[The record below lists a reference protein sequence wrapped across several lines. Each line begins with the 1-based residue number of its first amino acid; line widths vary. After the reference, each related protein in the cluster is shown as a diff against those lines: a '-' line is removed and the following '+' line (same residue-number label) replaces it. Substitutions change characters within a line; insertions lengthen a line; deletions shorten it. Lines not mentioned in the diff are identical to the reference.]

1 MPLRR
6 THSPWTEGQPK
17 AAMLPAKG
25 GGDHNCLRARDMYR
39 RFHPVYRI
47 QDYFKAE
54 MYRRRWR
61 QKKNIYIY

>member
-1 MPLRR
+1 
-6 THSPWTEGQPK
+6 
-17 AAMLPAKG
+17 MLPAKG